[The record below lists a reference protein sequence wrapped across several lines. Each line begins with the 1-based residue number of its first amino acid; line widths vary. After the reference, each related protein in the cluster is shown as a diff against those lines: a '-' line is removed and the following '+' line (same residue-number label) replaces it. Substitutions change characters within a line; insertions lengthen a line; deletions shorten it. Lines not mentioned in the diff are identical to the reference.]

1 MDWHVLGDADVL
13 YGCGSTYSRTAWARR
28 ARGPFVVHTHR
39 TGGKG
44 RKSKEGPS
52 CYQVAS

>member
-39 TGGKG
+39 TGKG